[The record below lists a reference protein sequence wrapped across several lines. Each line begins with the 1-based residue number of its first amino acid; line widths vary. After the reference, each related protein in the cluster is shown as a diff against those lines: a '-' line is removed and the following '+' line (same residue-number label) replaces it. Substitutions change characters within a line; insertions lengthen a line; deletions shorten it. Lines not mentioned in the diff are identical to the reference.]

1 MKKADVQIGKTYI
14 VTVSGKLAH
23 VRITRDLFPCG
34 GWLGRNLATNRKI
47 RIKTAARLR
56 SEVKLCPT

>member
-14 VTVSGKLAH
+14 VTVSGKPVR
-23 VRITRDLFPCG
+23 VRITRECGYG
-34 GWLGRNLATNRKI
+34 GWYGRSLVTNRTI
-47 RIKTAARLR
+47 RIRTAARLR